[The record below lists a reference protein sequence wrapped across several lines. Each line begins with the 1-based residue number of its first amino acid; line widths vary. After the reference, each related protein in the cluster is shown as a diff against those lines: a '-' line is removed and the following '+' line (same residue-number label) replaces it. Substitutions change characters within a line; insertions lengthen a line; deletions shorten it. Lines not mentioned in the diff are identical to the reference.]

1 MLDKESKIKSSI
13 LESIV
18 VICIMSIYIV
28 YGASYLP
35 LLILFIPVPFVV
47 LGIRNGIKTN
57 IVSLLIT
64 FLIVQVL
71 LSSTS
76 GATLLMAFGPLSF
89 VLNYCIKSRKTKTE
103 TIIMSAVSF
112 LIPLIALILL
122 GGQIANVDF
131 IKQAE
136 VMLNQYL
143 ELQVEALE
151 SMGLS
156 KLEILNTTNLLEN
169 LYGELLVLIPSFIGL
184 FSLFAAFINYTF
196 SAFVARKL
204 GYGVVAKGSFS
215 RFKLPNNI
223 IPGIALMMLTGFIF
237 RILKVNYHEA
247 FLLNITFL
255 VSTIFLIQGFAVIDY
270 FFKKKGFKFL
280 LRLLILVFIFIFI
293 PIGGIIL
300 FLLGVFDSVFDMR
313 KLRRKNS

>member
-1 MLDKESKIKSSI
+1 MDNESKIKSSI

-47 LGIRNGIKTN
+47 LGVRNGIKTN
-57 IVSLLIT
+57 IASLVIT
-64 FLIVQVL
+64 LLIVQVL

-89 VLNYCIKSRKTKTE
+89 VLNYCIKSRKTKSE
-103 TIIMSAVSF
+103 TIIMSTVSF

-122 GGQIANVDF
+122 GGQIANIDI

-136 VMLNQYL
+136 IVLNQYL
-143 ELQVEALE
+143 DLQVEALE
-151 SMGLS
+151 GMGLS

-169 LYGELLVLIPSFIGL
+169 LYSELLVLTPSFIGI
-184 FSLFAAFINYTF
+184 FSVFTAFINYTF
-196 SAFVARKL
+196 SAFISRKM

-223 IPGIALMMLTGFIF
+223 IPGIAFMMIAGFIF
-237 RILKVNYHEA
+237 RILKINYHEA

-255 VSTIFLIQGFAVIDY
+255 VSTIFSIQGFAVIDY
-270 FFKKKGFKFL
+270 FLKKKGFKLL
-280 LRLLILVFIFIFI
+280 LRLLILIFLFIFI

-300 FLLGVFDSVFDMR
+300 FLLGVFDSIFDMR